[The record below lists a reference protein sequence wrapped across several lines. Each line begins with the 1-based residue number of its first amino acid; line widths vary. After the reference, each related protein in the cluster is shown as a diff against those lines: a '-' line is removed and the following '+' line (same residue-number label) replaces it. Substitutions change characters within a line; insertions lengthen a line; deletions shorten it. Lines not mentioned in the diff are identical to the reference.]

1 MNFEQVFQN
10 MSLGVVYFDA
20 NGKAIF
26 MNAAAEKMMGISCA
40 QLSGREKRPDRWLIV
55 GKNGEAFD
63 ASDSPVTK
71 VLQSGIAIENQEL
84 GIYLPDKNAFVW
96 IEVSVHPEFSAGEKQ
111 AHQVFATLVDITDK
125 KLIEAELN
133 QSNYKLQAREQMLLG
148 LVNTQTSYVIR
159 TDLFGR
165 ISYWNNKFADE
176 YGWAYGAGGISKG
189 SALSSICTY
198 HHERVN
204 EAVAKCINNLGEV
217 IRVELDKPGKNGE
230 IHSTLWEFICLID
243 EAGLPKEIQCMG
255 IDISEQ
261 RRADERIKESERK
274 YRSLFF
280 DSPEA
285 YLILRD
291 GIFIECNSSATTL
304 IGGDRR
310 DIIGKSPEMIS
321 PPFQSENQSSLDLA
335 KHYIGQAE
343 AQKVVEFEW
352 IHSRMDGSEFLSLIR
367 LSNMQ
372 YDGENAIFV
381 VMRDISLEKESEEQ
395 LRKLSYVINQSP
407 TSIFITNMTGEIE
420 YANPA
425 TSINKGYGQDE
436 IIGMNPKTWK
446 SDDATESLYQTMWGN
461 ILAGE
466 KWQGYL
472 KNKRKDGTTMWEYA
486 TIFPIQNSQG
496 ETTNFASIQEN
507 VSEWKE
513 IEESL
518 IVSENRLAKIAE
530 HGKSVIWEIN
540 LDGLYTYI
548 SPLCASVFGYS
559 VEETVGKKHYFDLFP
574 DDLREEYIATAT
586 DILQRDESL
595 IDFENQIITK
605 SGEQIWVSTNCT
617 AITNH
622 QGEVIGYIGA
632 DTEIT
637 ERKKYEQEIVD
648 LNESLE
654 KKVELRTEE
663 MVKMNKD
670 LVEEISYRSRVEV
683 ELKSKSEELET
694 FFAAAQDLMCISDLQ
709 ANLVKVNAAWRSI
722 LGYEIYELEGF
733 SFMDFVHPDD
743 VAKTVESI
751 EQLNTKKS
759 ISSLV
764 IRLMSKNG
772 NFRFFEWSAVPV
784 GGYVFAAS
792 RDITER
798 IKQETELRSA
808 QDLANQANKSK
819 SEFLSR
825 ISHELR
831 TPMNSILGF
840 AQLLEMGSLD
850 DTQERSV
857 GHILQSG
864 KHLLNL
870 INEVLEISRI
880 ESGQMSL
887 SMEPVSVD
895 DVILEI
901 IDSLNPLAT
910 SRDITIQSNFHM
922 GEVSYIMAD
931 RQRLKQ
937 IMMNL
942 LSNALK
948 YNRPGGMIDVDV
960 LEGKTEIGGK
970 PTIRIAVR
978 DQGHGISPDNI
989 EKVFLPFER
998 IGAENTETEGT
1009 GLGLAVVTQLTELM
1023 QGELGLESKLGVG
1036 STFWVEFA
1044 SAKERVFNDTGQ
1056 SNPQKSLEMNPHH
1069 GSILYIEDNSANV
1082 DLIQQIVDMKLT
1094 GVKLITNASGLKAV
1108 QLASELQPDLILLD
1122 LNLSDIHGSEVI
1134 QRLKKEP
1141 LTRDIPVVVISA
1153 DAMSEQIHRL
1163 MSLGANNYLTK
1174 PIDIGQFLKEVDK
1187 YLS

>member
-1 MNFEQVFQN
+1 MDFEYVFQN
-10 MSLGVVYFDA
+10 ISLGVIYFDIK
-20 NGKAIF
+20 GKPLY
-26 MNAAAEKMMGISCA
+26 MNAAAEKMMGISFA
-40 QLSGREKRPDRWLIV
+40 QLLGDEKRPDRWQIV
-55 GKNGEAFD
+55 GKNGEEFTPE
-63 ASDSPVTK
+63 DSPVKK
-71 VLQSGIAIENQEL
+71 VLESGEAIENKEL
-84 GIYLPDKNAFVW
+84 GIYLPEKNAFVW
-96 IEVSVHPEFSAGEKQ
+96 LEICVFPEFRAGDELPY
-111 AHQVFATLVDITDK
+111 QVFATLVDITDK

-159 TDLFGR
+159 TDMMGR
-165 ISYWNNKFADE
+165 ITYWNNKFEEDYA
-176 YGWAYGAGGISKG
+176 WAYGDQGISKG
-189 SALSSICTY
+189 YSLSSICSH

-204 EAVAKCINNLGEV
+204 ETVLRCLENMGKV
-217 IRVELDKPGKNGE
+217 FRVELDKPGINGQ
-230 IHSTLWEFICLID
+230 INTTLWEFVCLMD
-243 EAGLPKEIQCMG
+243 EAGVPTEIQCMG
-255 IDISEQ
+255 IDITEQ

-285 YLILRD
+285 YFILKD
-291 GIFIECNSSATTL
+291 GVFIECNSSAAAL
-304 IGGDRR
+304 FGGLRQ

-321 PPFQSENQSSLDLA
+321 PEFQAGNEPSGPLALDYIAQVNQ
-335 KHYIGQAE
+335 K
-343 AQKVVEFEW
+343 KVVQFEW
-352 IHSRMDGSEFLSLIR
+352 TQKRMDDSHFLSLVR
-367 LSNMQ
+367 LSAMQ
-372 YDGENAIFV
+372 YDGENAVFV
-381 VMRDISLEKESEEQ
+381 VMRDISSEKESEEQ

-407 TSIFITNMTGEIE
+407 TSIFITNMAGEIE

-425 TSINKGYGQDE
+425 TSINKGYDLEE
-436 IIGMNPKTWK
+436 IIGMNPKIWK
-446 SDDATESLYQTMWGN
+446 SDDADEGLYQAIWGN

-466 KWQGYL
+466 KWQGYI
-472 KNKRKDGTTMWEYA
+472 KNKRKDGTSVWEYA

-496 ETTNFASIQEN
+496 EITNFASIQEN
-507 VSEWKE
+507 VTELKE

-518 IVSENRLAKIAE
+518 IISENRLAQIAE

-548 SPLCASVFGYS
+548 SPLCESVFGYT
-559 VEETVGKKHYFDLFP
+559 VEETVGRKHYFDLFP
-574 DDLREEYIATAT
+574 PDQKEAFMTSAGELLKRDD
-586 DILQRDESL
+586 SL
-595 IDFENQIITK
+595 IDFENPIIKK
-605 SGEQIWVSTNCT
+605 SGELIWVSTNCA
-617 AITNH
+617 AIKNK
-622 QGEVIGYIGA
+622 QGAVIGYIGA

-637 ERKKYEQEIVD
+637 ERKKYEQEIVE

-670 LVEEISYRSRVEV
+670 LVEEISYRSRVEE

-694 FFAAAQDLMCISDLQ
+694 FFSAAQDLMCISDLQ
-709 ANLVKVNAAWRSI
+709 ANLVKVNAAWKNI
-722 LGYEIYELEGF
+722 LGYETHELEGF
-733 SFMDFVHPDD
+733 NFMDFIHPDD
-743 VAKTVESI
+743 IAQTVETL

-759 ISSLV
+759 IANLV
-764 IRLMSKNG
+764 IRLIAKNG
-772 NFRFFEWSAVPV
+772 NFRYIEWSAAPV

-798 IKQETELRSA
+798 LKQENELRSA
-808 QDLANQANKSK
+808 QELANQANLSK

-840 AQLLEMGSLD
+840 AQLLEMGSLN

-887 SMEPVSVD
+887 SMEPVSVNG
-895 DVILEI
+895 VIHEI
-901 IDSLNPLAT
+901 IDSLNPLAS
-910 SRDITIQSNFHM
+910 SRNISIHSNFYI

-931 RQRLKQ
+931 HQRLKQ

-948 YNRPGGMIDVDV
+948 YNRPDGMIDVDV
-960 LEGKTEIGGK
+960 LEGQNEIGGK

-978 DQGHGISPDNI
+978 DQGYGISPDNM

-1009 GLGLAVVTQLTELM
+1009 GLGLAVVKQLTELM
-1023 QGELGLESKLGVG
+1023 HGELGLESKLGVG
-1036 STFWVEFA
+1036 STFWIEFA
-1044 SAKERVFNDTGQ
+1044 SANERVLVDIGQ
-1056 SNPQKSLEMNPHH
+1056 SNPQKSLDMNPHH

-1082 DLIQQIVDMKLT
+1082 DLIQQIVEMKLA
-1094 GVKLITNASGLKAV
+1094 GVKLITNAAGLKAV

-1122 LNLSDIHGSEVI
+1122 LNLTDIHGSEVI

-1153 DAMSEQIHRL
+1153 DAMTEQIDRL

-1174 PIDIGQFLKEVDK
+1174 PIDIGLFLNEVDK

>member
-1 MNFEQVFQN
+1 MNFEHVFQN
-10 MSLGVVYFDA
+10 MSLGVVYCDA
-20 NGKAIF
+20 KGKAIF
-26 MNAAAEKMMGISCA
+26 MNAAAEKIMGVSFA
-40 QLSGREKRPDRWLIV
+40 QLSGAEKRPDRWQIV
-55 GKNGEAFD
+55 GKNGEDFSGD
-63 ASDSPVTK
+63 DSPITK

-96 IEVSVHPEFSAGEKQ
+96 VDVCVHPEFHAGESRPF
-111 AHQVFATLVDITDK
+111 QVFATLVDITAK
-125 KLIEAELN
+125 KIIEAELN
-133 QSNYKLQAREQMLLG
+133 QSNYKLEAREQMLMG
-148 LVNTQTSYVIR
+148 LLKTQTSYVIR
-159 TDLFGR
+159 TDIFGR
-165 ISYWNNKFADE
+165 ITYWNNKFDE
-176 YGWAYGAGGISKG
+176 DYGWAYGPAGISKG

-204 EAVAKCINNLGEV
+204 EAVGKCLVNIGEV
-217 IRVELDKPGKNGE
+217 IRVELDKPANNGL
-230 IHSTLWEFICLID
+230 INSTLWEFVCLTD
-243 EAGLPKEIQCMG
+243 ASGLPSEIQCMG
-255 IDISEQ
+255 LDVTEQ
-261 RRADERIKESERK
+261 RQADERIKESERK

-285 YLILRD
+285 YLILQQ

-304 IGGDRR
+304 IGGDRS

-372 YDGENAIFV
+372 YDGEKAIFV
-381 VMRDISLEKESEEQ
+381 VMRDISLEKESAEQ

-425 TSINKGYGQDE
+425 TSINKGYAQEE
-436 IIGMNPKTWK
+436 IIGMNPKKWK
-446 SDDATESLYQTMWGN
+446 SDEATESLYQTMWGN

-486 TIFPIQNSQG
+486 TIFPIQNSLG

-507 VSEWKE
+507 VSEFKE

-518 IVSENRLAKIAE
+518 MISENRLAKIAE

-548 SPLCASVFGYS
+548 SPLCLSVFGYT

-574 DDLREEYIATAT
+574 DDLREEYIASAT
-586 DILQRDESL
+586 DLLQREESL

-605 SGEQIWVSTNCT
+605 SGQQIWVSTNCT

-622 QGEVIGYIGA
+622 QGVVIGYIGA

-637 ERKKYEQEIVD
+637 ERKKYEQEIIE
-648 LNESLE
+648 LNDSLE

-670 LVEEISYRSRVEV
+670 LIEEISYRSRVEE

-694 FFAAAQDLMCISDLQ
+694 FFSAAQDLMCISDLQ

-743 VAKTVESI
+743 VAKTVETL
-751 EQLNTKKS
+751 EQLNMKKS
-759 ISSLV
+759 ISGLV
-764 IRLMSKNG
+764 IRLMTKHG
-772 NFRFFEWSAVPV
+772 NFRFIEWSAAPV

-798 IKQETELRSA
+798 LKQENELRSA

-819 SEFLSR
+819 SDFLSR

-864 KHLLNL
+864 KHLLDL

-887 SMEPVSVD
+887 SMEPVSVNS
-895 DVILEI
+895 VILEI
-901 IDSLNPLAT
+901 IDSLNPLAA
-910 SRDITIQSNFHM
+910 SRGITIHANFLM

-937 IMMNL
+937 IVMNL

-948 YNRPGGMIDVDV
+948 YNRQDGTIEVDV
-960 LEGKTEIGGK
+960 LEGQIEHGAK

-978 DQGHGISPDNI
+978 DQGYGISPDNL

-998 IGAENTETEGT
+998 IGAENTEIEGT
-1009 GLGLAVVTQLTELM
+1009 GLGLAVVKQLTELM
-1023 QGELGLESKLGVG
+1023 HGQLGLESQMGVG

-1044 SAKERVFNDTGQ
+1044 SAMERVLNDTGQ
-1056 SNPQKSLEMNPHH
+1056 SNPQKSLDMNPQH

-1082 DLIQQIVDMKLT
+1082 DLIQQIIEMKLV
-1094 GVKLITNASGLKAV
+1094 GVKLITNAAGLKAV

-1153 DAMSEQIHRL
+1153 DAMSEQIDRL

-1174 PIDIGQFLKEVDK
+1174 PIDIGLFLKEVDK